1 MKDEKGFI
9 FPTTM
14 VMILFCLLII
24 THISMTLISEKK
36 FYSETEQHYVL
47 ENLMQVAVEQSL
59 SQIKDG
65 TAVLYETTT
74 YNITNGTFIY
84 NIKKTSPN
92 IYEVE
97 ITCISNKSKEYTAK
111 YQYDYAINEMILW
124 SEY

>member
-47 ENLMQVAVEQSL
+47 ENLMQVAVAQSL
-59 SQIKDG
+59 NQIKDS
-65 TAVLYETTT
+65 TAILNETATSNT
-74 YNITNGTFIY
+74 TNGTFIY
-84 NIKKTSPN
+84 NVKKTSPN

-97 ITCISNKSKEYTAK
+97 ITCISKKNKEYTAK
-111 YQYDYAINEMILW
+111 YQYDYAINEMIVW

>member
-1 MKDEKGFI
+1 MNDEKGFI

-59 SQIKDG
+59 AQIKDG
-65 TAVLYETTT
+65 TAILNETTT
-74 YNITNGTFIY
+74 FNTTNGTFIY
-84 NIKKTSPN
+84 SVIKTSPN

-97 ITCISNKSKEYTAK
+97 ITCISNKNKEYTAK